1 MNETES
7 TTFELFKD
15 FCLHLEYHL
24 CATFKNSHQEVIGG
38 LWCDGVSWLTYNDP
52 QLTKKHV
59 NDTRK
64 IETWAYIG
72 KDGQDIYQMTI
83 RFGKYSLGRYAKEKS
98 LIDCSPSEESMD
110 WIDIDINKK
119 TIELRL
125 R

>member
-24 CATFKNSHQEVIGG
+24 CATFKNLHQNGMVG
-38 LWCDGVSWLTYNDP
+38 LWCDGVSCLNSIDP

-59 NDTRK
+59 HDTRK
-64 IETWAYIG
+64 IETWAYLG
-72 KDGQDIYQMTI
+72 NDGQDIYRMTI
-83 RFGKYSLGRYAKEKS
+83 RFGKYSLRKFAEGKS
-98 LIDCSPSEESMD
+98 LIDCIPGAETMD
-110 WIDIDINKK
+110 WIDIDIDKK

-125 R
+125 S

>member
-7 TTFELFKD
+7 TTFELFSD
-15 FCLHLEYHL
+15 FCEHLEYHL
-24 CATFKNSHQEVIGG
+24 GAMVKNSHQEGIGG
-38 LWCDGVSWLTYNDP
+38 LWCDGVYPRDPDDP

-72 KDGQDIYQMTI
+72 KDRQDIYQMTI
-83 RFGKYSLGRYAKEKS
+83 RFGKYSLRRYAKGKS
-98 LIDCSPSEESMD
+98 LIDCIPSEETMD
-110 WIDIDINKK
+110 WIDIDMNKK

>member
-1 MNETES
+1 MNETER
-7 TTFELFKD
+7 TTFELFND

-24 CATFKNSHQEVIGG
+24 CATFKNSHQKGIGG
-38 LWCDGVSWLTYNDP
+38 LWCDGVSRNPDDP

-83 RFGKYSLGRYAKEKS
+83 RFGKYSLRRYAKGNS
-98 LIDCSPSEESMD
+98 LIDCIPSEETMD
-110 WIDIDINKK
+110 WIDIDVDKK